1 MSNFKLK
8 KSEFMNLD
16 LNKKTINEAI
26 EDMNNDL
33 EDQPGLEMAPDEETP
48 IDAPMDMP
56 VDQTAGGVAM
66 PTVEM
71 EPNMGGSNLKKLD
84 PMTIGELTAR
94 LKDEYTAHYFYTN
107 AANWCRDANY
117 KKATAFFE
125 AEALTELQHAKGL
138 MDYMT
143 DFNIIPTI
151 PVTDTNQRFMGLVE
165 IIEKAYGIEL
175 DLMNKY
181 NESSAKLFTSDL
193 TTFDF
198 LQGYREIQ
206 KESVVE
212 YNDLLNALELVDK
225 NDKFQ
230 VLYFEQTYL

>member
-26 EDMNNDL
+26 EDMNGNL
-33 EDQPGLEMAPDEETP
+33 EGQPGLEMAPDEETP

-56 VDQTAGGVAM
+56 VDQTAGGAAM

-125 AEALTELQHAKGL
+125 AEALSELGHAKGL

-143 DFNIIPTI
+143 DFNIIKTH
-151 PVTDTNQRFMGLVE
+151 L
-165 IIEKAYGIEL
+165 
-175 DLMNKY
+175 NK
-181 NESSAKLFTSDL
+181 
-193 TTFDF
+193 
-198 LQGYREIQ
+198 R
-206 KESVVE
+206 
-212 YNDLLNALELVDK
+212 
-225 NDKFQ
+225 
-230 VLYFEQTYL
+230 

>member
-1 MSNFKLK
+1 MSSSFIFKKEEFKRLGLQKLK
-8 KSEFMNLD
+8 EG
-16 LNKKTINEAI
+16 I
-26 EDMNNDL
+26 EDMDNNSP
-33 EDQPGLEMAPDEETP
+33 EG
-48 IDAPMDMP
+48 IDAPPVDATMDMP
-56 VDQTAGGVAM
+56 VDQTGGGAGM
-66 PTVEM
+66 PTIEM
-71 EPNMGGSNLKKLD
+71 EPSMGASNLKKLD
-84 PMTIGELTAR
+84 PETIGELTAR

-125 AEALTELQHAKGL
+125 GEALTELSHAKGL

-151 PVTDTNQRFMGLVE
+151 PQTDTNQRFNGLVE

-175 DLMNKY
+175 DLLNKY
-181 NESSAKLFTSDL
+181 NSSSAKLFVSDL

>member
-1 MSNFKLK
+1 MSNFKFK
-8 KSEFMNLD
+8 KSEFMDLN
-16 LNKKTINEAI
+16 LNKKSLNEAI
-26 EDMNNDL
+26 EDLDINNP
-33 EDQPGLEMAPDEETP
+33 EG
-48 IDAPMDMP
+48 IDAPPVDAVIDEPMDMP
-56 VDQTAGGVAM
+56 VDQTAGGAGM
-66 PTVEM
+66 PTIEM
-71 EPNMGGSNLKKLD
+71 EPSMGGSNLRKLN
-84 PMTIGELTAR
+84 PETIGEL
-94 LKDEYTAHYFYTN
+94 AHYFYAN

-125 AEALTELQHAKGL
+125 AEALTELEHAKGL

-151 PVTDTNQRFMGLVE
+151 PVTDTNQRFTGLVE
-165 IIEKAYGIEL
+165 IIEKAYAIEL
-175 DLMNKY
+175 DLMDKY
-181 NESSAKLFTSDL
+181 NMSSAKLFGTDL

-198 LQGYREIQ
+198 LQVYRTGQ

-225 NDKFQ
+225 NNKFE